1 MTPDEIERIARR
13 LYADPSYRGRAAWQ
27 RPLARGLGIGERT
40 LRRWI
45 TEDQPSMDQ
54 ATVGLL
60 RAAEVVADQLRM
72 WDEPPDRLI
81 GDRLVEVLQE
91 MYPLPASHA
100 SRKRS

>member
-1 MTPDEIERIARR
+1 M
-13 LYADPSYRGRAAWQ
+13 DP
-27 RPLARGLGIGERT
+27 
-40 LRRWI
+40 
-45 TEDQPSMDQ
+45 

-60 RAAEVVADQLRM
+60 RAAEVVADRLRM

-91 MYPLPASHA
+91 MHFDQTHHA